1 MRVAIALSGGMDSLR
16 AAWLLKEAGHDVVAL
31 HMRLFSPWPSAE
43 SGGAQESDADRE
55 SRLQVLASRLG
66 IPLFMVDC
74 REPFERNVI
83 HPFLE
88 AYRHGL
94 TPNPCVL
101 CNPAVKF
108 GFLLD
113 KALEMGAERL
123 ATGHYVR
130 ITEPEGPT
138 GRYALRCGADA
149 HKDQSYFLYGLSQRQ
164 LARALFPLGE
174 HTKES
179 TRAWARAHGFDGLI
193 PEESQE
199 ICFIPSGDYRRFFED
214 HAPKAAC
221 GAEGPVRDTSGAV
234 IGRHKGLFRY
244 TVGQRRGI
252 DIPSSAPYYVLALD
266 PETNTLWV
274 GRSHELFEAEAL
286 VGNLN
291 WVSID
296 PPAEPIHAR
305 VRLRHQHRPAPA
317 QVIPLAD
324 GTVRVRFETPQ
335 RAVTPGQAAVFY
347 QGDLVL
353 GGGQLLKKTMEPT
366 RHAHRS

>member
-31 HMRLFSPWPSAE
+31 HMRLFSPSPAVGPGSAHA
-43 SGGAQESDADRE
+43 SHADRE
-55 SRLQVLASRLG
+55 SRLQLLASRLG
-66 IPLFMVDC
+66 VPLFIVDC
-74 REPFERNVI
+74 QEPFERSVI
-83 HPFLE
+83 RPFID
-88 AYRHGL
+88 AYRQGL

-113 KALEMGAERL
+113 KALEMGAEKL

-130 ITEPEGPT
+130 TRDPEHPG
-138 GRYALRCGADA
+138 GRYGLRCGADA
-149 HKDQSYFLYGLSQRQ
+149 RKDQSYFLYGLSQRQ
-164 LARALFPLGE
+164 LSRALFPLGE
-174 HTKES
+174 ETKES
-179 TRAWARAHGFDGLI
+179 TRAWAKAHGLDGLI

-214 HAPKAAC
+214 RAPQAVR

-252 DIPSSAPYYVLALD
+252 HIPSSAPYYVLALD
-266 PETNTLWV
+266 VETNTLWV
-274 GRSHELFEAEAL
+274 GRANDLLDAEAR
-286 VGNLN
+286 VGALN
-291 WVSID
+291 WVSVD
-296 PPAEPIHAR
+296 PPSGPIQAL

-317 QVIPLAD
+317 HIIPLAD
-324 GTVRVRFETPQ
+324 GTVRVRFDTPQ

-347 QGDLVL
+347 RDDLVL
-353 GGGQLLKKTMEPT
+353 GGGLLLKKTVEP
-366 RHAHRS
+366 